1 MEETEFLREYQPC
14 LLTQMTKMME
24 HEHLAHAYLFEGDE
38 GTGKHELSMWLA
50 KRMFCEQIQDGN
62 PCDQC
67 LQCMRIDQNEHPNVQ
82 VIKPDGQ
89 TIKVDQIRQL
99 QAEFSKTGFETRDQ
113 CFIIRQADTMS
124 SSAANS
130 LLKFLEEPPG
140 SFVAILETNSLGKV
154 LPTIQS
160 RCQLIHFSPL
170 SKAHLIEKLHATGI
184 SEKTAAL
191 LAQLTNS
198 FSKAV
203 EISEDE
209 WFNESKEIAKK
220 WLDQLSAKT
229 PDAFLF
235 VQKQLVPLA
244 KEKHQQLMLLKIIQ
258 GYYEEAFQTG
268 KISYQEIECLLQAQR
283 KIQANVSFQNSMEQ
297 FALRVVSS

>member
-1 MEETEFLREYQPC
+1 MEETDFLREYQPR
-14 LLTQMTKMME
+14 LLEQMKKMME

-38 GTGKHELSMWLA
+38 GTGKHELSIWLA
-50 KRMFCEQIQDGN
+50 KRMFCEQVVQGN
-62 PCDQC
+62 PCNVC
-67 LQCMRIDQNEHPNVQ
+67 LQCVRIDQREHPNVQ
-82 VIKPDGQ
+82 IIEPDGQ

-113 CFIIRQADTMS
+113 CFIIRQSDTMS
-124 SSAANS
+124 VSAANS

-140 SFVAILETNSLGKV
+140 KFVAILETASLGKM

-160 RCQLIHFSPL
+160 RCQVIHFAPL
-170 SKAHLIEKLHATGI
+170 SKGHLMTRLTEKGI
-184 SEKTAAL
+184 SKSTARL
-191 LAQLTNS
+191 LVQLTNS

-220 WLDQLSAKT
+220 WFDLLIT
-229 PDAFLF
+229 NTTDAFLF
-235 VQKQLVPLA
+235 VQKQIVPLA
-244 KEKHQQLMLLKIIQ
+244 KDKQQQVLLLKIVQ

-268 KISYQEIECLLQAQR
+268 KVSYREMELLLQAQR
-283 KIQANVSFQNSMEQ
+283 KIQANVSFQNSIEQ
-297 FALRVVSS
+297 FALRAVSS

>member
-1 MEETEFLREYQPC
+1 MEETEFLREYQPR

-124 SSAANS
+124 SSAA
-130 LLKFLEEPPG
+130 
-140 SFVAILETNSLGKV
+140 KV
-154 LPTIQS
+154 
-160 RCQLIHFSPL
+160 
-170 SKAHLIEKLHATGI
+170 
-184 SEKTAAL
+184 
-191 LAQLTNS
+191 
-198 FSKAV
+198 
-203 EISEDE
+203 
-209 WFNESKEIAKK
+209 
-220 WLDQLSAKT
+220 
-229 PDAFLF
+229 
-235 VQKQLVPLA
+235 
-244 KEKHQQLMLLKIIQ
+244 
-258 GYYEEAFQTG
+258 Y
-268 KISYQEIECLLQAQR
+268 
-283 KIQANVSFQNSMEQ
+283 
-297 FALRVVSS
+297 